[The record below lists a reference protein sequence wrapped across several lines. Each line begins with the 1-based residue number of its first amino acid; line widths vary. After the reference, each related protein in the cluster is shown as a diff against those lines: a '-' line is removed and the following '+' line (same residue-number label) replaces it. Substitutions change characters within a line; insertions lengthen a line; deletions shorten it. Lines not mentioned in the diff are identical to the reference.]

1 MFHLL
6 TWARWACIPLSVLG
20 AVVCFLWARAVRPD
34 HVHRQSLRRHVP
46 VGSPCALA
54 SELPA
59 GCGRAEKRFR
69 ARRAVVPPW
78 PMAGQRLVVLL
89 PYYPYAMAV
98 KGTLGGMLLIL
109 LAAVWAALNPAGR
122 ASSRDELLL
131 VVRALAH
138 ICTKYTRH
146 VIGQSGLLFAEEVFT
161 CTHRAQ
167 LLASLLETGAS
178 GAAAPASVQ
187 AACI

>member
-1 MFHLL
+1 
-6 TWARWACIPLSVLG
+6 
-20 AVVCFLWARAVRPD
+20 
-34 HVHRQSLRRHVP
+34 
-46 VGSPCALA
+46 
-54 SELPA
+54 
-59 GCGRAEKRFR
+59 
-69 ARRAVVPPW
+69 
-78 PMAGQRLVVLL
+78 MAGQRLVVLL

>member
-1 MFHLL
+1 VY
-6 TWARWACIPLSVLG
+6 WAPSCVS
-20 AVVCFLWARAVRPD
+20 
-34 HVHRQSLRRHVP
+34 
-46 VGSPCALA
+46 
-54 SELPA
+54 
-59 GCGRAEKRFR
+59 CGRALSGQTTSIGNRF
-69 ARRAVVPPW
+69 AGTCLSAVPVPLPVNYLLGVDTQKSDFERGERSYLR
-78 PMAGQRLVVLL
+78 GQWRDRGWWY
-89 PYYPYAMAV
+89 YYPYAMAV

-146 VIGQSGLLFAEEVFT
+146 VIGQSGLLFAEDVFT

-167 LLASLLETGAS
+167 LLASILETGAS